1 MSGGGDEPAPQALWA
16 RVRDRYENGLE
27 AVTVIAREAG
37 ITRQALTARAR
48 GEGWRMRGLPR
59 ATATGNAQGKAQG
72 KAQGTRA
79 TLARF
84 KALLQQ
90 RLSDFE
96 AQIGS
101 LSAEANAATS
111 ERDIRAMNTLVR
123 TLEKVLELERKERAR
138 RTAKRKHDRRFDD
151 AEREAL
157 AEKLAGLQRELN
169 AGRPRMD
176 AGEAL
181 AQGAGDDQPRLAD
194 VGAGRET
201 ASA

>member
-1 MSGGGDEPAPQALWA
+1 MGENMSGAGDEPAPAALWA
-16 RVRDRYENGLE
+16 RVRERYENGIE
-27 AVTVIAREAG
+27 AVTTIAREAG

-48 GEGWRMRGLPR
+48 IEAWKMRGYAHVKR
-59 ATATGNAQGKAQG
+59 GRT
-72 KAQGTRA
+72 QGTRQ

-90 RLSDFE
+90 RLSEFE
-96 AQIGS
+96 AQIGT

-138 RTAKRKHDRRFDD
+138 RIAKRKHDRRFDD

-157 AEKLAGLQRELN
+157 ADKLDGLQRELHAERARRDAAQ
-169 AGRPRMD
+169 AGPAPD
-176 AGEAL
+176 EAGE
-181 AQGAGDDQPRLAD
+181 PRLAD
-194 VGAGRET
+194 VGAAPEAAAAGGR
-201 ASA
+201 